1 MGTPPDS
8 SSPLHSNLLAIFTM
22 GYAAP
27 IVGAQNQIT
36 ANSALNGTFTPA
48 FALRRRGNPLA
59 AAHGIAPSDLKSVR
73 FVPIASN
80 TYIDFKGNRQRRRL
94 GHVRP
99 QRSHHGLDRLV
110 RHFQDQ
116 FVMHLHDEL
125 SRYPRALQPGVDL
138 DHGALDDVGGRA
150 LHGRI
155 DSTALGILPQRL
167 VARLNLRQIQ
177 ASPENRFNEAAFT
190 RLTARLFHVA
200 LHSRI
205 TLEVE
210 IHVLLR
216 VAPAYSE
223 LAGEPECRHPIHP

>member
-1 MGTPPDS
+1 MRRMDKKRPRWLLYAATEADQPGMGMTNRVIPAQGEERGASFTLTGLDGDASRKFQPS
-8 SSPLHSNLLAIFTM
+8 SQQLLAIFTM
-22 GYAAP
+22 CSAAP
-27 IVGAQNQIT
+27 IVGARNLIT

-48 FALRRRGNPLA
+48 FALRRRGNRLA

-125 SRYPRALQPGVDL
+125 SRYPRALQP
-138 DHGALDDVGGRA
+138 
-150 LHGRI
+150 
-155 DSTALGILPQRL
+155 
-167 VARLNLRQIQ
+167 
-177 ASPENRFNEAAFT
+177 
-190 RLTARLFHVA
+190 
-200 LHSRI
+200 
-205 TLEVE
+205 
-210 IHVLLR
+210 
-216 VAPAYSE
+216 
-223 LAGEPECRHPIHP
+223 